1 MRANIVKDCRGRRRK
16 KTFNKANRRVNF
28 LKEIYGVTA
37 SEIGRFKKD
46 KHIDIVSKKSTDS
59 HHSLKTKCKYGDRR
73 NMANAKEQMLNY
85 TQCD

>member
-1 MRANIVKDCRGRRRK
+1 MKTNIVKDCRGRRRK
-16 KTFNKANRRVNF
+16 KTFNKANGRANF
-28 LKEIYGVTA
+28 LKEIYGVTE

-59 HHSLKTKCKYGDRR
+59 RRSWKTKCKYGDRK
-73 NMANAKEQMLNY
+73 NMVDAKEQMLNY